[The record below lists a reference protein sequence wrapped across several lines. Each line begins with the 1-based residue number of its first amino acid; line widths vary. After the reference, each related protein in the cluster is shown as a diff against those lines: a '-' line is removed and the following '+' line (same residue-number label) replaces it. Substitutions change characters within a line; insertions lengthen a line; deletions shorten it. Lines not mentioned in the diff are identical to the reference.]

1 MNSRKQIDD
10 EIKYIIV
17 KREYIAILFALLVFF
32 GVMEANGVFESLVE
46 DYQNN
51 TLARYLV
58 KIGSYLLIFLVLLK
72 ISQVNHLQ
80 QFLGLNQRFK
90 NKYLLAGPLLFISIG
105 VVITSP
111 LFRDIPLFLILLFVM
126 ENLLAGFTEE
136 MCVRGLMF
144 PLIVKANN
152 NRRQIIL
159 ISALLSSI
167 IFGLLHYSNL
177 KNQPGNFEG
186 ITSQVVFGF
195 AIGMYFCGLLLRTE
209 NILVP
214 AVMHGLFNITFGPKN
229 IMLTPVSNISDQRET
244 QFFDWSSF
252 VSTSIVF
259 LLILFIGIFMIRKAD
274 KQSVFRK
281 LLEES

>member
-1 MNSRKQIDD
+1 
-10 EIKYIIV
+10 
-17 KREYIAILFALLVFF
+17 
-32 GVMEANGVFESLVE
+32 
-46 DYQNN
+46 
-51 TLARYLV
+51 
-58 KIGSYLLIFLVLLK
+58 
-72 ISQVNHLQ
+72 
-80 QFLGLNQRFK
+80 
-90 NKYLLAGPLLFISIG
+90 
-105 VVITSP
+105 
-111 LFRDIPLFLILLFVM
+111 M